1 MSCLRTVGEG
11 ARDLIPHDLERSLSW
26 VPLPRHL
33 HSRSSGPHSR
43 PNSQGHPGNEVYVW
57 AKTRVGGESPGCR
70 EPCRVRVEY
79 LATSPQ
85 ALAFPSLSCPW
96 RSAPQGESQQTG
108 LSWPALLHGRTGGGG
123 DLDSWWG
130 AVDVT
135 PMSLGK
141 SETEWPTMP
150 RCTLQPGAQPFVSV
164 GQAAAALGARF
175 LALMPTFPRWSQHE
189 FLTSLPWAVQVQANL
204 HKSIF
209 AALVCNKTTIQVQK
223 QRSRDPDLSNTR
235 THSDIHVD
243 ENILSRHVPTVLKVH
258 LHVDFCYVKTHKH
271 LPVINFV
278 LLNQSFSQ
286 SPFPPVF
293 PIICKF
299 F

>member
-150 RCTLQPGAQPFVSV
+150 RTLQPGAQPFVSV

-175 LALMPTFPRWSQHE
+175 LALMPTFPPVE
-189 FLTSLPWAVQVQANL
+189 
-204 HKSIF
+204 
-209 AALVCNKTTIQVQK
+209 
-223 QRSRDPDLSNTR
+223 
-235 THSDIHVD
+235 
-243 ENILSRHVPTVLKVH
+243 PT
-258 LHVDFCYVKTHKH
+258 
-271 LPVINFV
+271 
-278 LLNQSFSQ
+278 
-286 SPFPPVF
+286 
-293 PIICKF
+293 
-299 F
+299 